1 MLNRGVGLGATG
13 YSFSSVGARV
23 AVGGTTEAG
32 VGETTGVDVAGTKGA
47 GVSGTTGAGVED
59 ATGADVGGIIGS
71 GAAASMGGLGKD
83 VPLLPFFSLLIP
95 KGIEIVGTPDGASL
109 GESDGASL
117 GKSDGASLGKSDVD
131 IPKESVVVGASDGA
145 ADGALPFKSR
155 TSAVTRVARTRTK
168 EARNL
173 MVRWVYS
180 YDLARKL

>member
-59 ATGADVGGIIGS
+59 ATGADVGGTIGS

-83 VPLLPFFSLLIP
+83 VPLLPSFSLLIP

-109 GESDGASL
+109 GE
-117 GKSDGASLGKSDVD
+117 SDGASLGKSDVD